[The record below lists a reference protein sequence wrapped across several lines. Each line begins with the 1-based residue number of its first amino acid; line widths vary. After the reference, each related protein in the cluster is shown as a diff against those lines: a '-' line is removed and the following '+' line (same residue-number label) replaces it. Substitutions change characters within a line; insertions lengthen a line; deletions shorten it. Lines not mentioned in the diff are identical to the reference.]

1 MQKKFDELI
10 DRFSDENNTAGVRIT
25 TAVKEYMDT
34 FTKVLANKLELEE
47 EYYPGNVNKV
57 VNLMIECDA
66 EEDYTGGHFYP
77 VLNESGFNIVKSE
90 NNDKE
95 VIKHINAGI
104 SKTKEKSG
112 LEQYTNR
119 INIGYVYLEISHAEL
134 MEISKQAP
142 KYKLNVELNDGSEKE
157 LEYYLV
163 WSDLAIK
170 KCKRIWNM
178 SRIYK
183 CEEPIVYVPYAKR
196 LFSIEVDIQELSAN
210 DNLQIQNL
218 DLQLNKNGIQDKI
231 LLDKELVWNI
241 KIDEPAGIEPVVSP
255 VNEILHWRYQF
266 CELLENQYIM
276 PKRIKSPTFRIIFR
290 GNDTLEY
297 DFESE
302 YPDGFEKITIYN
314 VDEILSQRSDIFS
327 TGYNT
332 NGLKTQ
338 YRLRSEADLHYELE
352 KFCKPDYSKI
362 VDVKT
367 SVCGSHN
374 ITKTNTDMVVYDKGR
389 FGYKNTNRVYV
400 KFEVDDTSL
409 FYEDYANFVLGYLT
423 YCFPEIGW
431 EGVY

>member
-25 TAVKEYMDT
+25 TAVKEYMNT
-34 FTKVLANKLELEE
+34 FTKALANKLELEE

-66 EEDYTGGHFYP
+66 EENYTGGHFYP

-104 SKTKEKSG
+104 SKIKEKSG
-112 LEQYTNR
+112 LEQYTN
-119 INIGYVYLEISHAEL
+119 
-134 MEISKQAP
+134 
-142 KYKLNVELNDGSEKE
+142 
-157 LEYYLV
+157 YLV

-183 CEEPIVYVPYAKR
+183 CEEPIVYAPYAKR
-196 LFSIEVDIQELSAN
+196 LFSIEVNIQELSAN

-255 VNEILHWRYQF
+255 VNEMLHWRYQF

-314 VDEILSQRSDIFS
+314 VDDILSQRSDTFS

-332 NGLKTQ
+332 NGLRTQ

-352 KFCKPDYSKI
+352 KFCKLDYSKI

-367 SVCGSHN
+367 VVCGSHN
-374 ITKTNTDMVVYDKGR
+374 ITKTNMDMVVYDKGR